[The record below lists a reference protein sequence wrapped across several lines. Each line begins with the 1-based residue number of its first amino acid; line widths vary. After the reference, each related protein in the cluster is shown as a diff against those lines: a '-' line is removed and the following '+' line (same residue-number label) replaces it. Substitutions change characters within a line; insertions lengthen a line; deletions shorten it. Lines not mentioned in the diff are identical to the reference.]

1 MYGTGGTVAGA
12 GLVGGAG
19 GAAIGSGV
27 SPAELART
35 GAPLLV
41 LALLGIALL
50 VGGFVLARAHLRAGE
65 EGA

>member
-1 MYGTGGTVAGA
+1 MYRTGGTVAGA

-19 GAAIGSGV
+19 AAVGAGA

-35 GAPLLV
+35 GAPLLA
-41 LALLGIALL
+41 LALLGLL
-50 VGGFVLARAHLRAGE
+50 LLLGGFALVRSRLQAAE